1 MPIRIV
7 REGINSSARIN
18 ALSRGAELF
27 YRRLMSVVDDYGRF
41 HGSPATLRG
50 ACWPTCPENVTED
63 EVKQWM
69 EECLQVHSKCLAGA
83 TPLIFLYEAN
93 GFRYLQLTDF
103 RQQTR
108 SESKFPDPANQ
119 LHSNC
124 DQNEQ
129 PRRRRNSETKYED
142 GDVKREDSQ
151 FTGTQKRA
159 PTQRNL
165 DFFESVWERWKRQR
179 KGQGFQTVIQAVI
192 GADQFDWTKF
202 NQRAEMYL
210 RHCEEMSPPWKYASL
225 SLWDWIEGGMI
236 LPPEAENPKPAKTA
250 QKYTPPPKYYWTPD
264 LNAQA
269 ESLQGAAQDEFVR
282 KTQAWINEMN
292 SSPSGEAAA

>member
-63 EVKQWM
+63 EVKQWL

-93 GFRYLQLTDF
+93 GFKYLQLTDF

-119 LHSNC
+119 LHSTC
-124 DQNEQ
+124 DQNDQ
-129 PRRRRNSETKYED
+129 PRRRRNSETKTEFEDED
-142 GDVKREDSQ
+142 GNVRASESTSQSPEILRSAPPWMIDESFVPFAELSRKFWPRILEEELMDGHRFYWGKMSIEDRLMATKNLRTRLDADEDGEYVKHMPDYLKSE
-151 FTGTQKRA
+151 
-159 PTQRNL
+159 
-165 DFFESVWERWKRQR
+165 WKRGPKKSAESER
-179 KGQGFQTVIQAVI
+179 KNGHHPTESHPAHRPWV
-192 GADQFDWTKF
+192 DQFAHLK
-202 NQRAEMYL
+202 
-210 RHCEEMSPPWKYASL
+210 
-225 SLWDWIEGGMI
+225 
-236 LPPEAENPKPAKTA
+236 EAKAK
-250 QKYTPPPKYYWTPD
+250 
-264 LNAQA
+264 
-269 ESLQGAAQDEFVR
+269 
-282 KTQAWINEMN
+282 
-292 SSPSGEAAA
+292 